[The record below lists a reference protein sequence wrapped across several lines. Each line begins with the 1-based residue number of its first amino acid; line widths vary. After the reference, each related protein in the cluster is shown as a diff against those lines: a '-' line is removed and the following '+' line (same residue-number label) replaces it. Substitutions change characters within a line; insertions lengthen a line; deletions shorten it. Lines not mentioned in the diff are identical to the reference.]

1 MRPSLVT
8 RGLGGSVGG
17 LLVTRG
23 LGTFHEVVDSF
34 IHALRE
40 RLDGS
45 DYQGYDVGATQVY
58 LNKTLES
65 PGGQYP
71 FIIINWLNEYPDPLT
86 NCTDGGPFTARV
98 QFSVISDDDEEA
110 MSIRDEAYRA
120 LAPGKPLLLFNDGVD
135 RAHKPGMK
143 WQYAQPGQKPG
154 GKLVWNFAFDY
165 HFLLERFY

>member
-1 MRPSLVT
+1 MAVSLLYTPNGPIPWPSPSASEEAESLLHAI
-8 RGLGGSVGG
+8 RRRLLGLD
-17 LLVTRG
+17 
-23 LGTFHEVVDSF
+23 E
-34 IHALRE
+34 HA
-40 RLDGS
+40 
-45 DYQGYDVGATQVY
+45 QNVGATQVY
-58 LNKTLES
+58 LGKTLDPAGS
-65 PGGQYP
+65 QYP
-71 FIIINWLNEYPDPLT
+71 FIVLNWLNEYTDPLT

-98 QFSVISDDDEEA
+98 QFSVVSDDDEEA